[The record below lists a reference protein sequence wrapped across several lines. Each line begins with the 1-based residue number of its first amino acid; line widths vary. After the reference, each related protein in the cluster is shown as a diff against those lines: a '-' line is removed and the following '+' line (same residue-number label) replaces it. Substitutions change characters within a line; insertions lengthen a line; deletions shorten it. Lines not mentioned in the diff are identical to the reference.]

1 MGTLIAGIVI
11 FAGAHLFSLLLPG
24 QRDALKLRMGEGP
37 YKGLYSL
44 VSLAGLALMIWGFW
58 SLSSGPAA
66 SDFVYMPAQSMRHAT
81 MLLVLLGFICLGAF
95 HGKGYLKLWLRNPF
109 SVGIVLWSF
118 GHLLSNG
125 RLYDLLLFGTFLL
138 LAVLDIILSTVRG
151 KRPSYQPNI
160 RSDVT
165 AVIAGGVLYAVF
177 LFGVHPYIFNLPII

>member
-11 FAGAHLFSLLLPG
+11 FAGVHLFSLLLPG
-24 QRDALKLRMGEGP
+24 QRDALKQRMGEGP

-44 VSLAGLALMIWGFW
+44 VSLVGLGLMIWGFW

-66 SDFVYMPAQSMRHAT
+66 SDIVYLPAASSRHIT

-109 SVGIVLWSF
+109 SVGIVLWSV

-125 RLYDLLLFGTFLL
+125 RLHDVLLFGTFLL
-138 LAVLDIILSTVRG
+138 LAVLDIIFSTVRG
-151 KRPSYQPNI
+151 KRPSYEPNI
-160 RSDVT
+160 RSDAT
-165 AVIAGGVLYAVF
+165 AAVAGVVLYGVF
-177 LFGVHPYIFNLPII
+177 LFGIHPYIFNVPII